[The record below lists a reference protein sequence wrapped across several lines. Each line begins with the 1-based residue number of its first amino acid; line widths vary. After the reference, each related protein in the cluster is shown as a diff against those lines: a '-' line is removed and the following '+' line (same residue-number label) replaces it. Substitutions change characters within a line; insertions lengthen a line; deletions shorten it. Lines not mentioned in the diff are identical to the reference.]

1 MNRALLNARFKQ
13 MQKTHLYGTY
23 KQSIQEFLNIN
34 SENPTTAKWRTQAL
48 YYEVSSKYSR
58 FLSIISGFTYPNI
71 SKLDK
76 RSHKAGIKL
85 QLRISYWEMR
95 RQLLLKNIFDPA
107 PVQTQRSE
115 GSPRS
120 GDTILRTKEEHM

>member
-13 MQKTHLYGTY
+13 MQKTHLHGTY

-34 SENPTTAKWRTQAL
+34 SENSTTAKWRTQAL

-58 FLSIISGFTYPNI
+58 FLSVISGFTYPNI
-71 SKLDK
+71 GKLDK
-76 RSHKAGIKL
+76 WSHKAAIKL

-107 PVQTQRSE
+107 PVQTQKSE
-115 GSPRS
+115 GSPRC
-120 GDTILRTKEEHM
+120 GDTILQTKQEHM